1 MKVALVQERVSPR
14 GPDNFDT
21 VIAHLEQA
29 AGAGVDLVVFPEC
42 FLTGYVYH
50 SRAEVNDHAVA
61 LEDDGWRR
69 ILTACRD
76 TGLHVICGFL
86 QRDGG
91 RIYNAA
97 ALAGP
102 GGIIGVHRKSHLP
115 LMGADRFVDLPLNEP
130 LTVFHTDIGA
140 IGICIC
146 YELRFPEV
154 ARTLALQG
162 ADLIAVPT
170 NWIAKSRLLAEAFAQ
185 VRAAE
190 NRVFLVTANRND
202 TDGDHAFMGASR
214 LFSPNGEELLFAG
227 TASGLHAADIDLTA
241 ARDKRI
247 IFTAGTHEVDTFNDR
262 RPDIYLL

>member
-1 MKVALVQERVSPR
+1 MRVALVQEKVSPS
-14 GPDNFDT
+14 GADNVDA
-21 VIAHLEQA
+21 VIAYLRQA
-29 AGAGVDLVVFPEC
+29 ASASIDLVVFPEC
-42 FLTGYVYH
+42 FLTGYIYH
-50 SRAEVNDHAVA
+50 SREEVNDHAVS

-69 ILTACRD
+69 IVTVCRE
-76 TGLHVICGFL
+76 TGIHVICGFL
-86 QRDGG
+86 ERDSG
-91 RIYNAA
+91 RIYNSA

-102 GGIIGVHRKSHLP
+102 NEIIGVHRKSHLP

-130 LTVFHTDIGA
+130 LRVFHTDIGA

-170 NWIAKSRLLAEAFAQ
+170 NWIAKSRMLAEAFAQ

-202 TDGDHAFMGASR
+202 VDGDHAFMGASR
-214 LFSPNGEELLFAG
+214 VFSPEGAELLFADM
-227 TASGLHAADIDLTA
+227 ASGLHAVDIDLA
-241 ARDKRI
+241 VAHDKRI
-247 IFTAGTHEVDTFNDR
+247 IFTPGTHEVDTFKDR